1 MRHPL
6 IRQRCEGFDIRLKIL
21 DGRGFGVR
29 HQVFDDR
36 GGEGLVFDLVRGG
49 LARRGGLAVE
59 KLDFVVQ
66 AVLKGAEVSF
76 AGSGFDQGEQVR
88 EEVALG
94 KVGGGGHGVSPFVKR
109 FFIFSRW
116 RACRFPYCAYIIAH
130 FCVPVKGFSEIF
142 SDFFVRGLSK
152 VG

>member
-1 MRHPL
+1 MWPVFLICGESALDGEVRRLLDVLFDNRLVLHEVGEDVRHPL
-6 IRQRCEGFDIRLKIL
+6 VRQRCEGFDIRLKIL

-59 KLDFVVQ
+59 QFDFVLQPVQ
-66 AVLKGAEVSF
+66 QEFGRDF
-76 AGSGFDQGEQVR
+76 AGSGFDEGRKVR

-94 KVGGGGHGVSPFVKR
+94 EVGDGGHGVSPFVKR
-109 FFIFSRW
+109 FFIFSR
-116 RACRFPYCAYIIAH
+116 
-130 FCVPVKGFSEIF
+130 
-142 SDFFVRGLSK
+142 
-152 VG
+152 